1 MEPKSIA
8 FFAAVAVSIL
18 AVISATTL
26 PTIAHAITES
36 EGGTGTTETQQDNE
50 SNEAVVNDNTGNN
63 PTEEED
69 EDATANAQSTEENTD
84 SMSEGAAASD
94 DTAGQSLSLAPST
107 SVLSCGET
115 IDQSVTLNTD
125 MVCPEGFTIT
135 GEGVVFN
142 LNGHTLSSG
151 AAEDSPASQ
160 LGSAGI
166 TVANA
171 VDAKIIGLGVVQ
183 DYGAGIRILASEGTQ
198 VQEMQVTGNDVGID
212 MIGAAGADISRNSI
226 TNNGIGVRAVQ
237 SSDIVIAFD
246 QIVANVYRGISF
258 EGVSGASVIAANSLF
273 GNGEGEEG
281 GSGIFL
287 DPNTEGVNTDYN
299 SAWANGPYD
308 INHADGLSTSVT
320 GNTFGPNNNC
330 GTSVPVGLCNGQ
342 TAEI

>member
-1 MEPKSIA
+1 
-8 FFAAVAVSIL
+8 VSIL

-36 EGGTGTTETQQDNE
+36 EGGTGTTNAEQQDE
-50 SNEAVVNDNTGNN
+50 SNTAVA
-63 PTEEED
+63 TEEEE
-69 EDATANAQSTEENTD
+69 EDGADGAANTQSTEENTD
-84 SMSEGAAASD
+84 SMSEDAAESD
-94 DTAGQSLSLAPST
+94 NTAGQSLSLAPST

-125 MVCPEGFTIT
+125 MVCPEGFTIA

-171 VDAKIIGLGVVQ
+171 VDAKIVGLGVVEG
-183 DYGAGIRILASEGTQ
+183 YGAGVRILASEGTQ

-212 MIGAAGADISRNSI
+212 MIGATGADISRNSI

-281 GSGIFL
+281 GSGIYL
-287 DPNTEGVNTDYN
+287 DPNTEGVKTDYN

-308 INHADGLSTSVT
+308 IDHADGLSTSVT

-330 GTSVPVGLCNGQ
+330 GTSVPTGLCNGQ